1 MVEVCSDISGK
12 RDISSEKNSSSECE
26 KCISEILDC
35 LAVNG
40 ITCETAYA
48 LLYECKRRI
57 ETISGQIRLIDLNNC
72 QGGERNGSKSKN
84 QRS

>member
-35 LAVNG
+35 LAANH
-40 ITCETAYA
+40 ITFEVSYEI
-48 LLYECKRRI
+48 LDECKERI
-57 ETISGQIRLIDLNNC
+57 RIMGGQITLTS
-72 QGGERNGSKSKN
+72 QF
-84 QRS
+84 

>member
-1 MVEVCSDISGK
+1 MVEIHTNIAGK
-12 RDISSEKNSSSECE
+12 KDISSEKNSSSDCE

-35 LAVNG
+35 LAANG

-57 ETISGQIRLIDLNNC
+57 ETISGQIRLIDLNI
-72 QGGERNGSKSKN
+72 K
-84 QRS
+84 